1 MTEHWMKWL
10 TTADM
15 HLTGQHM
22 AFQLPGLL
30 DTWEPSGAYAGALLF
45 FFFFFL
51 VCFHESVSTCKD
63 DRMLPVIL
71 MAVF

>member
-45 FFFFFL
+45 FFFFFGM
-51 VCFHESVSTCKD
+51 FS
-63 DRMLPVIL
+63 
-71 MAVF
+71 